1 MTLAEGNNPY
11 FGNDSAIHSHRSE
24 IYSILTALLFLDTYK
39 KFYSI
44 EITNPIKCY
53 IDNLEVVNKL
63 KQIKDTPN
71 VFDSLWK
78 TTDHKAV
85 RLLKHYIHPQ
95 IIFLHV
101 KSHQY
106 NNKRVEDLPLEIRL
120 NKQVDDLVTEHFCK
134 PIQIHI
140 FNTQYL
146 SISITSTSRIYTSRL
161 YDHIAAR
168 LMQHPT

>member
-1 MTLAEGNNPY
+1 M
-11 FGNDSAIHSHRSE
+11 
-24 IYSILTALLFLDTYK
+24 
-39 KFYSI
+39 
-44 EITNPIKCY
+44 
-53 IDNLEVVNKL
+53 

-106 NNKRVEDLPLEIRL
+106 NNKRVEDLPLDIRL
-120 NKQVDDLVTEHFCK
+120 NKQVDDLVTEHLCK
-134 PIQIHI
+134 PIQTHT
-140 FNTQYL
+140 FNAPISNYINNKYIPNKNVPAIRSHSNSANVQSYL
-146 SISITSTSRIYTSRL
+146 IKEGDGKQQQSMI
-161 YDHIAAR
+161 
-168 LMQHPT
+168 PNGKK